1 MSGDERVQIY
11 VPSPQVGTRGC
22 RNKKSLKNE
31 IYSPSPLFPPQSTPY
46 STISKAAA
54 DSHKSITFLSYQP
67 DSLASQSASSTTS
80 HLEERTD
87 TTVVASSHQEVEATT
102 TILPAGGE
110 KREEVQ
116 VRRGVRGS

>member
-1 MSGDERVQIY
+1 MKSGLSAALY
-11 VPSPQVGTRGC
+11 PSPT
-22 RNKKSLKNE
+22 
-31 IYSPSPLFPPQSTPY
+31 PPPPPPQSTPY

-80 HLEERTD
+80 HFEERAE

-102 TILPAGGE
+102 TTLLPAGGE

-116 VRRGVRGS
+116 VQVSRGWGSEQMNWVV